1 MNKRS
6 EHTKKQD
13 SYENPEKLLSLLSL
27 RSQEKVFWVLKNK
40 RVSKY
45 VFKPSGRELWVVSG
59 EGSDYLILG
68 DYYCT
73 CLDFYLESLV
83 RIRRAYCYHIV
94 AKKIAEITGNYRVY
108 EVPDSEFENLVN
120 DLVRY
125 AIDLFE

>member
-1 MNKRS
+1 MSKNSK
-6 EHTKKQD
+6 HTEKQD
-13 SYENPEKLLSLLSL
+13 NYNDPEKLLSLLSS
-27 RSQEKVFWVLKNK
+27 RSREKVLWVLRNK

-83 RIRRAYCYHIV
+83 RIKRAYCYHII

-108 EVPDSEFENLVN
+108 EIPDTEFENLIS

-125 AIDLFE
+125 AIDSFE

>member
-1 MNKRS
+1 MSKIS
-6 EHTKKQD
+6 EPTKKQD
-13 SYENPEKLLSLLSL
+13 NYENMEKLLSLLSS
-27 RSQEKVFWVLKNK
+27 RSREKVFWVLKNK